1 MHKGLYLHMTNKH
14 ASHRSVCQTQRGFT
28 LIEILIVLLMTAVA
42 LMALGTFS
50 VAMMDSGTKSRER
63 LLAVHLAE
71 QVIEEWQV
79 DKVND
84 FPPVVQNNATTNTC
98 EVLAGS
104 STPTFPFTQTCK
116 IGAQTVYT
124 VKMTRTQAQAPLPKK
139 PNNNNSNSV
148 SSSTPSIRNMIG
160 SPTPYVKAVTVS
172 WTHKG
177 VSPDCLTGVNCIYLT
192 HLTRTL

>member
-1 MHKGLYLHMTNKH
+1 MIFKKT
-14 ASHRSVCQTQRGFT
+14 VVQRGFT

-71 QVIEEWQV
+71 QVIEQWQV

-84 FPPVVQNNATTNTC
+84 FPPAVDGACVVT
-98 EVLAGS
+98 AGS
-104 STPTFPFTQTCK
+104 SSTLPTPQTCTP
-116 IGAQTVYT
+116 GAQTQFT
-124 VKMTRTQAQAPLPKK
+124 VTMTRTQAQAPLPTN
-139 PNNNNSNSV
+139 PRNDGSNSG
-148 SSSTPSIRNMIG
+148 SFSIRNMIG
-160 SPTPYVKAVTVS
+160 SPTPYVKVVTVS

-177 VSPDCLTGVNCIYLT
+177 DIFSIYLT
-192 HLTRTL
+192 HLTRI

>member
-1 MHKGLYLHMTNKH
+1 MINKH
-14 ASHRSVCQTQRGFT
+14 AQRGFT

-84 FPPVVQNNATTNTC
+84 FPPVVSATCAVT
-98 EVLAGS
+98 AGTS
-104 STPTFPFTQTCK
+104 STLPAPQACTP
-116 IGAQTVYT
+116 GAQTQFT
-124 VKMTRTQAQAPLPKK
+124 VTMGRTQAQAPLPTN
-139 PNNNNSNSV
+139 PNNNGSNSG
-148 SSSTPSIRNMIG
+148 SFSIRPMIG
-160 SPTPYVKAVTVS
+160 SPTPYVKVVTVS
-172 WTHKG
+172 WVHKG
-177 VSPDCLTGVNCIYLT
+177 SSFSIYLT
-192 HLTRTL
+192 HLTRI